1 MDFYLD
7 TQLLLTALAECRDG
21 IVITDASTPKNR
33 IMYTNNA
40 FRQMTGFSE
49 SELMDK
55 GTRFLLGDKTR
66 PTAAKA
72 FRQAL
77 GDGAR
82 VQVTLSAVCKDG
94 NQKWIEI
101 SGGPVE
107 YQGEK
112 KRYFIGTCRN
122 VNDRISAIDALMA
135 SEIKFE
141 KTDTEQSISSYDT
154 VTSLYNRSYFEEVA
168 EREWVAMKKE
178 RRPLSLFL
186 IGISNIE
193 QFKEQVGLVQGN
205 KVMAAIAGALRQV
218 FRRGIDLVA
227 KYDEERFIV
236 ISTGMAWEEAALM
249 GERLK
254 MVVNAEIKHLAPAE
268 TYLFASTAVAT
279 QVPEEG
285 FHVDHLIESAKKAL
299 LKASESKNVGVLI
312 AENEL

>member
-1 MDFYLD
+1 MD

-21 IVITDASTPKNR
+21 IVISDASTPKNR
-33 IMYTNNA
+33 IMYANKA
-40 FRQMTGFSE
+40 FQLMTGFSE
-49 SELMDK
+49 SELIDK

-107 YQGEK
+107 YQGDK
-112 KRYFIGTCRN
+112 KRYFIGTCRE
-122 VNDRISAIDALMA
+122 VGDRISAIDALMA

-141 KTDTEQSISSYDT
+141 KADVEQSISSYDT

-186 IGISNIE
+186 IDISNVE
-193 QFKEQVGLVQGN
+193 TFKEQAGLVQGN
-205 KVMAAIAGALRQV
+205 KLMAGIAAALRQV

-236 ISTGMAWEEAALM
+236 ISTGMAWEEAELM

-254 MVVNAEIKHLAPAE
+254 MVANKEIKHLSPAE
-268 TYLFASTAVAT
+268 YGLFASTAVAT

-285 FHVDHLIESAKKAL
+285 LHVEHLIEAAEKAL
-299 LKASESKNVGVLI
+299 LKSSGSKKEGLLVAS
-312 AENEL
+312 A